1 MTREEA
7 CVAGYNIVQN
17 SGVAKTKLFHELEAA
32 SHGNYDEARC
42 LIESAEELICKAQ
55 SLKSVFEEEVSHS
68 DSKLAFV
75 VEHGTDHLMTTIIL
89 KDLVMDITENPCN
102 EGKIHTFFKYY
113 H

>member
-1 MTREEA
+1 M
-7 CVAGYNIVQN
+7 
-17 SGVAKTKLFHELEAA
+17 
-32 SHGNYDEARC
+32 
-42 LIESAEELICKAQ
+42 
-55 SLKSVFEEEVSHS
+55 
-68 DSKLAFV
+68 